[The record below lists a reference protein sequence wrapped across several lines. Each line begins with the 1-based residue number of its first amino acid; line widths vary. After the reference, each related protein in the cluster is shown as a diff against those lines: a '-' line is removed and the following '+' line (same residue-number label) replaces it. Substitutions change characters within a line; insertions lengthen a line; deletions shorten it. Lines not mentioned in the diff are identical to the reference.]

1 MPNRIQ
7 DKIDRVNE
15 KLKEVAPEK
24 IEALS
29 DTLKTDMM
37 DLIEYQKLQSMAF
50 ACGKLTME
58 EAQIL
63 YHIYGG
69 ELPTPERWDKKSL
82 AEKVV
87 GTQTAKELLDMR
99 ICNIL

>member
-1 MPNRIQ
+1 MANRIQ

-29 DTLKTDMM
+29 NTLKADMM
-37 DLIEYQKLQSMAF
+37 ELIEYQKLQSVAF

-63 YHIYGG
+63 YQIYGG

-87 GTQTAKELLDMR
+87 GTQTASELAEMR

>member
-1 MPNRIQ
+1 MANRIQ

-15 KLKEVAPEK
+15 RMKEVSPEK
-24 IEALS
+24 LETLS
-29 DTLKTDMM
+29 QGLKAEMFE
-37 DLIEYQKLQSMAF
+37 LVEYQNLQSMAF

-69 ELPTPERWDKKSL
+69 ELPTPERWDQKSL

>member
-1 MPNRIQ
+1 MANRIQ
-7 DKIDRVNE
+7 DRIDRINE
-15 KLKEVAPEK
+15 RLKEVAPEK
-24 IEALS
+24 LEELS
-29 DTLKTDMM
+29 KGLKTDMM
-37 DLIEYQKLQSMAF
+37 DLVEYQKLQSMAF
-50 ACGKLTME
+50 ACGKLAME

-63 YHIYGG
+63 YQIYGG
-69 ELPTPERWDKKSL
+69 EVPTPERWDKKSL